1 MEKSRILR
9 YLDHTFQLVITIAL
23 VYLVLSKAV
32 VLYQE
37 TLGPPGRAEE
47 VSLLR
52 EAGASKDSST
62 GLIETVEYQ
71 EDGITAAYPRVLSG
85 ESEES
90 VKQWNQLIKKDFD
103 KILQIYSFHP
113 FPGPT
118 PQPSGTVPRLLDV
131 SYELKEDSKEL
142 LSILYHADYNSS
154 YSAHPSNLVYT
165 TNIDKKKNQ
174 RLRLGDIVR
183 LDDAFVKEFRT
194 WKISSAIEDSEE
206 IDKAIYD
213 YIGNITDE
221 ELLQG
226 FRAADLIGSGN
237 PWGIYSY
244 QEAGR
249 LGISIGV
256 PNYAGDHAEF
266 EKPLSQ
272 LKGYLKQ

>member
-1 MEKSRILR
+1 MEKGRIFR
-9 YLDHTFQLVITIAL
+9 CLDHIFQLVITIAL
-23 VYLVLSKAV
+23 VYLALSEAL
-32 VLYQE
+32 VLYRE
-37 TLGPPGRAEE
+37 TFNPPGEEE

-52 EAGASKDSST
+52 QVNASKDSST
-62 GLIETVEYQ
+62 GLIETVEYR

-118 PQPSGTVPRLLDV
+118 PQPPGTVPGLLDL

-174 RLRLGDIVR
+174 RLRLGDVVR

-194 WKISSAIEDSEE
+194 WKISSAIEDSKE

-237 PWGIYSY
+237 SWGIYSY
-244 QEAGR
+244 QVGSR

-272 LKGYLKQ
+272 LKDFLKQ